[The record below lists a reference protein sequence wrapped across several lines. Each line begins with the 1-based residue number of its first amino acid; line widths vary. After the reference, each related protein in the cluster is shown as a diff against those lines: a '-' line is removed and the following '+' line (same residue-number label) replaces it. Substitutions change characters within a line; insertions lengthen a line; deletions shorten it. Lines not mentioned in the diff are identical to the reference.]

1 VTVGDG
7 TGVDAAV
14 PGYRVSG
21 KTGTVR
27 KHTTGGYFDDRH
39 QSVFIGMVPAE
50 NPRLVGL
57 VMIDEPKGKQYYG
70 GQVAGP
76 VFSNVMRSA
85 VRQLQLAPDG
95 TPLTNTAAASPRVP
109 RT

>member
-1 VTVGDG
+1 
-7 TGVDAAV
+7 
-14 PGYRVSG
+14 
-21 KTGTVR
+21 
-27 KHTTGGYFDDRH
+27 
-39 QSVFIGMVPAE
+39 MVPAE

-57 VMIDEPKGKQYYG
+57 VMIDDPRNKQYYG

-76 VFSNVMRSA
+76 VFSRVMQSA

-95 TPLTNTAAASPRVP
+95 TPLTNTAAAALQEP